1 MSVESACQTFVQSR
15 KSLVLS
21 TLSQDGEL
29 ETSVVPFVRLNQT
42 DWAIWVSEL
51 STHTQNLQALT
62 QQNNLESGLSK
73 PAGLVSGLLL
83 ADESDT
89 PQIFA
94 RERMSVQC
102 KVFQVEKGTEVE
114 EVIYRQFSESFGE
127 VVEVLKTLPDFHFFK
142 LELVRG
148 RYIKGFGAAYAFEG
162 PPCRNLDAVKGK

>member
-21 TLSQDGEL
+21 TLSQEGEL
-29 ETSVVPFVRLNQT
+29 ETSVVPFVKLNQR

-51 STHTQNLQALT
+51 STHTQNLRALT
-62 QQNNLESGLSK
+62 QQHNLKNAFPKS
-73 PAGLVSGLLL
+73 AGLVSGLLL

-102 KVFQVEKGTEVE
+102 KVFQVEKDAEVE
-114 EVIYRQFSESFGE
+114 EVIFRQFSERFGE
-127 VVEVLKTLPDFHFFK
+127 MADLLKTLPDFHFFK

-148 RYIKGFGAAYAFEG
+148 RYIKGFGAAYSFEG
-162 PPCRNLDAVKGK
+162 PPCENLEAVKGK